1 MFSQTAEYALRA
13 VVCIAGQK
21 GRSVTTH
28 EIADATRVPPD
39 YLSKVLQAL
48 GRGGLV
54 LAQRGKHGGY
64 ALARPA
70 QRVSI
75 LEVVNAVDPFRRI
88 RSCPLGLPGHGLKLC
103 GLHRRMDDAVRHV
116 EETLASA
123 SIADLLAETGSVR
136 PLCANPEAA
145 HA

>member
-13 VVCIAGQK
+13 VVWIAGQD
-21 GRSVTTH
+21 GRSVTTN
-28 EIADATRVPPD
+28 EIAQGTRVPPD
-39 YLSKVLQAL
+39 YLSKVLQSL

-54 LAQRGKHGGY
+54 QGQRGKHGGY
-64 ALARPA
+64 TLARPA
-70 QRVSI
+70 HRMSI
-75 LEVVNAVDPFRRI
+75 LEVVNAVDPLRRI

-123 SIADLLAETGSVR
+123 SIADLLAETGAAR
-136 PLCANPEAA
+136 PLCATPEAA